1 MGAGSSRVILLFV
14 KSSSSSN
21 PRLDSHGFPIRKRNL
36 KKINFVANL
45 FPSVSA
51 LPSMNTD
58 RESQIR
64 ERMTSHWLTSE
75 NAIRAYIA
83 GAVRSF
89 TDREDLLQ
97 QVALTVARRFE
108 EFDES
113 RPFLAWALWL
123 AKSRIIDFYRSQ
135 GRQPQMLDD
144 NLLDKY
150 AEALTERQQAVPAQR
165 EALERCLEEL
175 PDRSRT
181 LVGMK
186 YHDGL
191 KIDQIAEA
199 IRSTPASVRVTL
211 FRIRDALANCIKR
224 RLASEAIE

>member
-1 MGAGSSRVILLFV
+1 
-14 KSSSSSN
+14 
-21 PRLDSHGFPIRKRNL
+21 
-36 KKINFVANL
+36 
-45 FPSVSA
+45 
-51 LPSMNTD
+51 MNTD
-58 RESQIR
+58 RQSEIR
-64 ERMTSHWLTSE
+64 ERMTRHWLASE

-83 GAVRSF
+83 GAIRCF

-135 GRQPQMLDD
+135 GRQPQFLDD

-150 AEALTERQQAVPAQR
+150 ATVLAERQQAVPARR
-165 EALERCLEEL
+165 EALENCLEKL
-175 PDRSRT
+175 PDRSRA
-181 LVGMK
+181 LVRMK
-186 YHDGL
+186 YHDGW

-199 IRSTPASVRVTL
+199 IRSTSASVRVTL
-211 FRIRDALANCIKR
+211 FRIRDALADCIER